1 MRWIWERVE
10 SNRKRRLVALAEME
24 ERKHRMCSSRSLR
37 RASAIAGV
45 VGKAAQA
52 SRTTPTTNSFSCICP
67 SFCPFSVD
75 IAVGAVAIFSR
86 FSNLK

>member
-1 MRWIWERVE
+1 MLVE
-10 SNRKRRLVALAEME
+10 
-24 ERKHRMCSSRSLR
+24 RSLR
-37 RASAIAGV
+37 RASSIAGV

-75 IAVGAVAIFSR
+75 IAVAGSASR
-86 FSNLK
+86 C